1 MRLFTMTVGSAVL
14 LLGAQMVLAQAPP
27 QGRRRGPQL
36 PDKFTNLQVLPKDI
50 AKEQLVDTMR
60 LFSRSLG
67 VHCDH
72 CHEVSME
79 KQDWASDKKDA
90 KNAAR
95 NMMKMVHEIN
105 TEFMPKT
112 EALPGEKSGDKVNC
126 WTCHRGEKEPAQGPP
141 PEEHHEGAPGQ
152 QEHREG
158 PPPGMGP
165 SMGQQA
171 TPPGM

>member
-1 MRLFTMTVGSAVL
+1 MRLFTVT
-14 LLGAQMVLAQAPP
+14 LGAALLFVGGQAVFPQAPP
-27 QGRRRGPQL
+27 PARGHRPQL

-50 AKEQLVDTMR
+50 SKEQLVDTMR

-72 CHEVSME
+72 CHEVSE
-79 KQDWASDKKDA
+79 ERQDWASDTKDA

-95 NMMKMVHEIN
+95 TMLKMVREIN
-105 TEFMPKT
+105 ANYMPKT
-112 EALPGEKSGDKVNC
+112 EPLPGEKSGDKVNC
-126 WTCHRGEKEPAQGPP
+126 WTCHRGQKEPAQGPP

-152 QEHREG
+152 QEHREP

-165 SMGQQA
+165 SMGQPG
-171 TPPGM
+171 TPPSM

>member
-1 MRLFTMTVGSAVL
+1 MVTVGTL
-14 LLGAQMVLAQAPP
+14 LLVGAQVALSQAPP
-27 QGRRRGPQL
+27 PAQRHRPEL

-50 AKEQLVDTMR
+50 SKEQLVDTMR

-67 VHCDH
+67 VRCDH

-79 KQDWASDKKDA
+79 RQDWASDKKDA

-95 NMMKMVHEIN
+95 NMLKMVHVIN
-105 TEFMPKT
+105 ADYMPKT

-126 WTCHRGEKEPAQGPP
+126 WTCHRGQKEPAQGPP
-141 PEEHHEGAPGQ
+141 PEEHREGPPGQ
-152 QEHREG
+152 QEHREE

-165 SMGQQA
+165 QMGQQA
-171 TPPGM
+171 TPPGR

>member
-1 MRLFTMTVGSAVL
+1 MRLFMVTVGAL
-14 LLGAQMVLAQAPP
+14 LLVGAQVALAQAPP
-27 QGRRRGPQL
+27 PGRHRPQL

-50 AKEQLVDTMR
+50 SKEHLVDTMR

-79 KQDWASDKKDA
+79 RQDWASDKKDA

-95 NMMKMVHEIN
+95 NMMKMVHTIN
-105 TEFMPKT
+105 MDYMPQT
-112 EALPGEKSGDKVNC
+112 GALPGEKSGDKVNC
-126 WTCHRGEKEPAQGPP
+126 WTCHRGQKEPAPGPP
-141 PEEHHEGAPGQ
+141 PEEHGQGGPQ

-165 SMGQQA
+165 QMGQQA
-171 TPPGM
+171 TPPS

>member
-1 MRLFTMTVGSAVL
+1 MRLFALTVGSAL
-14 LLGAQMVLAQAPP
+14 LFLSSQLALSQAPP
-27 QGRRRGPQL
+27 QRRGPQL

-60 LFSRSLG
+60 LFSQSLG

-72 CHEVSME
+72 CHEVSRE

-105 TEFMPKT
+105 TDYMPKT
-112 EALPGEKSGDKVNC
+112 GTLPGEKSGDKVNC
-126 WTCHRGEKEPAQGPP
+126 WTCHRGAKEPAPGPP

-152 QEHREG
+152 PEHREG

-165 SMGQQA
+165 SMGGQP